1 VKKKTGLADSP
12 LFQENIPLNKS
23 NDSSDKKEPLRK
35 NESKLSRHHDAMIA
49 DIEKA
54 IREIGKEVCTY
65 RLTEKEKTS
74 LVEIIYHYRMR
85 KYRLSENEIARIAIN
100 FIIQDFNSNKKD
112 CILSRI
118 IDLQKA

>member
-1 VKKKTGLADSP
+1 MKKTGLADSP
-12 LFQENIPLNKS
+12 LFQNSGSIKKS
-23 NDSSDKKEPLRK
+23 GDSSEKKEPP
-35 NESKLSRHHDAMIA
+35 SKHDSKPSCNHDAMIA
-49 DIEKA
+49 DIAKA

-65 RLTEKEKTS
+65 RLTEKEKTA
-74 LVEIIYHYRMR
+74 LVEIIYHYRMK

-118 IDLQKA
+118 IELQKA

>member
-1 VKKKTGLADSP
+1 MKRTGLADSP
-12 LFQENIPLNKS
+12 LFRNSSSKNKTSVSS
-23 NDSSDKKEPLRK
+23 NKKEPP
-35 NESKLSRHHDAMIA
+35 SKHDSKPSCNHDVMIA
-49 DIEKA
+49 DIAKA

-65 RLTEKEKTS
+65 RLTEQEKTT
-74 LVEIIYHYRMR
+74 LVEIIYHYRMQ

-118 IDLQKA
+118 IELQKA